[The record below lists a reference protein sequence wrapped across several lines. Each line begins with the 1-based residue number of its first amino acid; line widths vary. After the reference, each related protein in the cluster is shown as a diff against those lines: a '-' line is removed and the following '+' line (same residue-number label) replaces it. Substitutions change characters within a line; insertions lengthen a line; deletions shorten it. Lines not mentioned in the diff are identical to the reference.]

1 MTDEKFRTCFR
12 ISDFRFSFVFRIQQS
27 QLMKRISIIVSGK
40 VHGVF
45 YRANTEKKA
54 NEIGLTGY
62 VRNEPDGTVYIEAQG
77 NEKQLNEFVEWCKRG
92 PERARV
98 DGVVTHEIPLTRESS
113 FRVIR

>member
-1 MTDEKFRTCFR
+1 
-12 ISDFRFSFVFRIQQS
+12 
-27 QLMKRISIIVSGK
+27 MKRISIIVSGK

-54 NEIGLTGY
+54 HEIGLTGF

-77 NEKQLNEFVEWCKRG
+77 TQEQIDALVAWCRRG

-98 DGVVTHEIPLTRESS
+98 DGLRTEEIPLKEESH